1 MEVLVLIVAVIGIG
15 YWFSTLL
22 KQEREA
28 REEKER
34 IRWERECAKQEKER
48 QRLQKKRDAENARR
62 VRERERLE
70 KAAALQR
77 KRDEA
82 EQSFIDLALE
92 SLDDR
97 YGAALERHEELTDCL
112 AGESDPEKVIEYCKE
127 DVCIIPMLFDYATRK
142 SLIEKKACVY
152 PQPNTYLTLSEAY
165 EKLRRYDY
173 AILAC
178 QQALEMG
185 IDSAGQYGTMKER
198 IDTLIKQKHEVRHN
212 GEM

>member
-70 KAAALQR
+70 KAEALQR

-112 AGESDPEKVIEYCKE
+112 AGNPTLKRSSSIAKRMSVSSLCFLITQPVKASLK
-127 DVCIIPMLFDYATRK
+127 RK
-142 SLIEKKACVY
+142 LAYI
-152 PQPNTYLTLSEAY
+152 LSQTP
-165 EKLRRYDY
+165 
-173 AILAC
+173 I
-178 QQALEMG
+178 
-185 IDSAGQYGTMKER
+185 
-198 IDTLIKQKHEVRHN
+198 
-212 GEM
+212 